1 MAASVASARTWAL
14 MRHWHVHNNI
24 SFERMIDPTDPDQ
37 LHQSDA
43 STQRLARG
51 LCDTIL
57 KATQSAET

>member
-1 MAASVASARTWAL
+1 
-14 MRHWHVHNNI
+14 
-24 SFERMIDPTDPDQ
+24 MIDPTDPDQ